1 MENTPHEGKE
11 NTSEASDF
19 QINFSMI
26 HGANLQLLH
35 PNIQKKLKLKV
46 KPQKGF
52 SSNLRAGDWVC
63 LVCNNLN
70 FSFRNECNRCQI
82 QTKEQNKMQSLYI
95 SDNQNSQARPPL
107 TDLTNQKYNQQK
119 SGAPGF
125 HSKSKSTP
133 MQSDLNL
140 ALLGHPISILDT
152 NGPIENGGT
161 NLEFGPNSPLNHGF
175 QNKLLVTPPK
185 HRQNK
190 SLNIFKEYS
199 DSSQKELPPY
209 KSPEHLPS
217 ISPILKKVFG
227 YDFKAI
233 VDKNGK
239 LHQSSNF
246 LKEEVEERE
255 QRQEGSRED
264 LYRTKEM
271 NDKYSN
277 DQNEQGPF
285 GNVSLRI
292 MQVNGHQMR
301 MMAQS
306 SSELADQSK
315 FFSHEQ
321 ERGSIEKGGLANSF
335 GGNRV
340 GANNGNFEQ

>member
-1 MENTPHEGKE
+1 
-11 NTSEASDF
+11 
-19 QINFSMI
+19 
-26 HGANLQLLH
+26 
-35 PNIQKKLKLKV
+35 
-46 KPQKGF
+46 
-52 SSNLRAGDWVC
+52 
-63 LVCNNLN
+63 
-70 FSFRNECNRCQI
+70 
-82 QTKEQNKMQSLYI
+82 MQSLYI

-107 TDLTNQKYNQQK
+107 TDLTNQKFNQQK
-119 SGAPGF
+119 SGAPTF

-140 ALLGHPISILDT
+140 ALLGHPMSVLDT
-152 NGPIENGGT
+152 NRPMENGGT
-161 NLEFGPNSPLNHGF
+161 NLEFGPNSPSNHGF

-190 SLNIFKEYS
+190 SLNIFKEYY

-233 VDKNGK
+233 VDKNGM
-239 LHQSSNF
+239 LQQNSNF
-246 LKEEVEERE
+246 LKEEVQERE
-255 QRQEGSRED
+255 QRQEGSGED
-264 LYRTKEM
+264 SRVKET

-285 GNVSLRI
+285 GNVSLRN

-301 MMAQS
+301 MGAQS
-306 SSELADQSK
+306 SSELVDQSK

-321 ERGSIEKGGLANSF
+321 ERGSVGKGGVANSF
-335 GGNRV
+335 GGNRMS
-340 GANNGNFEQ
+340 ANNGNFEQ